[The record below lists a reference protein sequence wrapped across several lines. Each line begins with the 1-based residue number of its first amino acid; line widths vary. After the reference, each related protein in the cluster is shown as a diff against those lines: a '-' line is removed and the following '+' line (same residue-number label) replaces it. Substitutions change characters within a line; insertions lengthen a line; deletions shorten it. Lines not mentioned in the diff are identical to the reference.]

1 MPAADFHIARHGD
14 RAQQQLQD
22 QSHCQRLAAVASSH
36 DGKWAL
42 VLLVQQGCKPLEQ
55 SQAQLEDSTLEQ
67 EQLADQG
74 MSAYC
79 WRLKF
84 DWTARWPRSP
94 ALR

>member
-1 MPAADFHIARHGD
+1 MPAADCHIARHGD

-22 QSHCQRLAAVASSH
+22 QSHCQRLAAVESFR

-42 VLLVQQGCKPLEQ
+42 GLRVQLGCRPWGQ
-55 SQAQLEDSTLEQ
+55 NQAQLEDSTLER

-74 MSAYC
+74 MSACC

-84 DWTARWPRSP
+84 DWTARWPHSP